1 MVKKSVK
8 QSRGLSLR
16 ENIWIKVGKQ
26 TTKKKW
32 GNRASVGLPWWLSG
46 KESICQCRRHKRCGF
61 DHWVRKIPWSRKW
74 QPTSVF
80 LPGKFHGQRSLVG
93 YSSRGH
99 KRTGQNL
106 ETKKQNLSKVLL
118 YSIITKMLRMLTM
131 KWKHG
136 SWQVNS
142 TKN

>member
-1 MVKKSVK
+1 MGIFLFRHDFLLFFKALHLTTTELKTEFRFKVNLNL
-8 QSRGLSLR
+8 SRWLT
-16 ENIWIKVGKQ
+16 GKGSTCQ
-26 TTKKKW
+26 A
-32 GNRASVGLPWWLSG
+32 GDVAS
-46 KESICQCRRHKRCGF
+46 
-61 DHWVRKIPWSRKW
+61 VRKIPGRRKC
-74 QPTSVF
+74 QPTPVF

-93 YSSRGH
+93 YSSWGL

-106 ETKKQNLSKVLL
+106 ETKKQNLSKVSL

-131 KWKHG
+131 KSKHE